1 LKGNSHLY
9 GTSWDF
15 CGVLSIQNGKVNQQ
29 KWDII
34 VYPLW
39 YNAGDVLGKPTAFY
53 GYRVWQRRNPRFR
66 QARVVIR
73 KSSTVWSLGMIW
85 NDNCL
90 VFELI
95 IWYSTLGTWNN
106 ICLMISVSFLLNNS
120 CKLLDNCIYIF
131 FSIFLGLLWRY
142 SILVSKLFFFSIFL
156 GLLWRYSILVAK
168 LFGSILL
175 RYSILVAKLFG
186 SLPEFRCVD
195 SLCQMCWW
203 IKNQWYPGVHTV
215 S

>member
-1 LKGNSHLY
+1 MISIGYTKKLIFEIAETMYITDISPTKYADVMGLGWALKGNSHLY

-131 FSIFLGLLWRY
+131 FLSFWGYYGGIVSWFQNCFFLYLL
-142 SILVSKLFFFSIFL
+142 
-156 GLLWRYSILVAK
+156 
-168 LFGSILL
+168 
-175 RYSILVAKLFG
+175 
-186 SLPEFRCVD
+186 
-195 SLCQMCWW
+195 
-203 IKNQWYPGVHTV
+203 GVTMAL
-215 S
+215 

>member
-1 LKGNSHLY
+1 M
-9 GTSWDF
+9 
-15 CGVLSIQNGKVNQQ
+15 
-29 KWDII
+29 
-34 VYPLW
+34 YPLW

-131 FSIFLGLLWRY
+131 FLSFWGYYGGIVSWFQNCFFSLSSWGYYGAIVSWLLNCLVLFYCAIVSWLLNCLVLFQNFGV
-142 SILVSKLFFFSIFL
+142 SILFVRCADGSKTNDT
-156 GLLWRYSILVAK
+156 LV
-168 LFGSILL
+168 FTQFHS
-175 RYSILVAKLFG
+175 
-186 SLPEFRCVD
+186 
-195 SLCQMCWW
+195 W
-203 IKNQWYPGVHTV
+203 
-215 S
+215 